1 MNEQTHI
8 DQIDTDT
15 CILNYFCILKY
26 LFCRY
31 RMVGVEELGE
41 WHLQISNIS
50 VEDDGRYQCQVGATD
65 SVKPIR

>member
-1 MNEQTHI
+1 MYSEI
-8 DQIDTDT
+8 IF
-15 CILNYFCILKY
+15 LP
-26 LFCRY
+26 RY